1 MAQCISPFSV
11 ETKKGF
17 IPVPCGK
24 CYDCLA
30 RRISGW
36 SYRLVKEAEV
46 SSSAFFIT
54 LSYDNENVPITKNKF
69 MTVKKTDVQKF
80 FKRLRKLNTEKI
92 KYYCAAEYG
101 TKGKRPHY
109 HIIMFNVDIETVDR
123 AWTLGRVHSGSVT
136 EASVGY
142 TLKYIS
148 KKQQIPTHARDDREP
163 EFSLM
168 SKRMGANYVTPQ
180 MVKFHK
186 ADLKNR
192 MFITIK
198 DGKKIAMPRYYKD
211 RIYTQLERQKIAKH
225 MINRELKE
233 YQNMDL
239 STREKKDKKDLLI
252 RINKARKFNQDM
264 RLIKKL

>member
-1 MAQCISPFSV
+1 MSV
-11 ETKKGF
+11 
-17 IPVPCGK
+17 
-24 CYDCLA
+24 
-30 RRISGW
+30 S
-36 SYRLVKEAEV
+36 
-46 SSSAFFIT
+46 
-54 LSYDNENVPITKNKF
+54 
-69 MTVKKTDVQKF
+69 KTDVQKF
-80 FKRLRKLNTEKI
+80 FKRLRKINTEKL

-109 HIIMFNVDIETVDR
+109 HIILFNVDIETIDR

-148 KKQQIPTHARDDREP
+148 KKQQIPTHARDDRQP

-168 SKRMGANYVTPQ
+168 SKKMGANYITPQ
-180 MVKFHK
+180 MKKFHL

-192 MFITIK
+192 MYITLK

-211 RIYTQLERQKIAKH
+211 KLYTQLQRQKIAKH

-233 YQNMDL
+233 WQKMDL
-239 STREKKDKKDLLI
+239 STRDKKDKKDLLI
-252 RINKARKFNQDM
+252 RINKARKFNSET
-264 RLIKKL
+264 RINTKL